1 MITLLRS
8 GSHSKAAGGAQPAA
22 LPSSPYAAFLGGSS
36 WVSNRREAA
45 VCPHRDF
52 PSAKGTA
59 NPTSQSYGRVTA
71 FLRPRFRISRFR
83 CGKRKAPTPL
93 PVVEAKVAR
102 FCFLP
107 MPLGTG
113 TAKAR
118 ALTTPSLDAENVTH
132 SRKICDAQSSPRFPL
147 FYIAT
152 L

>member
-1 MITLLRS
+1 VA
-8 GSHSKAAGGAQPAA
+8 HSKAVGGTQPTA
-22 LPSSPYAAFLGGSS
+22 LPSSPYAAFLGGSF

-83 CGKRKAPTPL
+83 CGKRKAPTQC
-93 PVVEAKVAR
+93 VEAKVAR
-102 FCFLP
+102 FYFLP

-118 ALTTPSLDAENVTH
+118 ALTTPPLDAENVTH
-132 SRKICDAQSSPRFPL
+132 SRKICDAPSSPRFAL
-147 FYIAT
+147 FYMAT